1 MEIEINLISLKEHF
15 NARVICNRCR
25 IKRWEKKM
33 KIDGYFLASFM
44 MELIFEDVLD
54 H

>member
-25 IKRWEKKM
+25 NKRWEKKM
-33 KIDGYFLASFM
+33 KIDDYFLAGFM
-44 MELIFEDVLD
+44 MVLIFVDELD
-54 H
+54 Y